1 MHGFLALIQC
11 VVGIYA
17 RSANMLNQEQAFKME
32 QGYQAF
38 FCPILLQ
45 ETAYETLSR
54 CRLLAKSLLDKA
66 NQRNRIFSK

>member
-1 MHGFLALIQC
+1 MHGFLALIQS

-45 ETAYETLSR
+45 ETAYETL
-54 CRLLAKSLLDKA
+54 
-66 NQRNRIFSK
+66 